1 VSHQTVSLKEGLDG
15 LLVVDDCEHTR
26 PVHAPQA
33 AIETHARTRGLRLAS
48 AAASW
53 AAKDGNVNNRAG
65 HRSFSSK
72 AFLDTAPGFSRAGYI
87 SARIQIATDRT
98 GPIF

>member
-1 VSHQTVSLKEGLDG
+1 MCSSRRMSAVGRFETPLAGRPGPHLGKNPTL
-15 LLVVDDCEHTR
+15 EH
-26 PVHAPQA
+26 A
-33 AIETHARTRGLRLAS
+33 ALRLAS

-53 AAKDGNVNNRAG
+53 AAKDGSVNDHAG